1 MNHFLSSDDIDRVH
15 QELMKRYMDLGQR
28 SYKERIKDLK
38 ALELSILKHREAIK
52 AALYEDFRKPPMES
66 DLSEIYVTLAELRHA
81 KKHLRDWTAEYSVP
95 NPLSMLGMNA
105 FTRAE
110 SKGVVLIIA
119 PWNYPFALTLGPLI
133 SAIAAGNAVVL
144 KPSEIAPKSAEVIA
158 SIVSEAFPSEQVITV
173 CGGVETSQHLLS
185 KNWHHIFFTG
195 SPEIGK
201 LVMQSAVETLTP
213 ITLELGGKSPAVVD
227 ESAKIKAAANRI
239 IWGKGMNA
247 GQTCISP
254 DYVLVHE
261 SKKEAFLEAMKWV
274 LQEFYKGAAVP
285 QDHASIVSE
294 KHYHRQC
301 DLLEDATKKGA
312 KIIAGGN
319 KNDSKNYLSTTLLS
333 DVNLEMRV
341 MKEEIFGPILPILT
355 YKDWDECLGIIN
367 QFERPL
373 SLYHFS
379 TSKKN
384 MRFLI
389 EHTRAGSTC
398 INQSLVQF
406 NHPELPFGGI
416 NWSGMGKAHGKS
428 GFDLFSNQRSF
439 VQQKSKFNALR
450 FITPPYTPRKQ
461 KLSDFMIR
469 FF

>member
-15 QELMKRYMDLGQR
+15 RELMERYIGLGQR

-38 ALELSILKHREAIK
+38 ALEKSILKHRAAIK
-52 AALYEDFRKPPMES
+52 TALHEDFRKPPMES

-81 KKHLRDWTAEYSVP
+81 KKHLRDWTAENSVP
-95 NPLSMLGMNA
+95 NPLSMFGMKA
-105 FTRAE
+105 FLRAE

-119 PWNYPFALTLGPLI
+119 PWNYPIALTLGPLI

-158 SIVSEAFPSEQVITV
+158 SIVREAFPPEQVVTV

-213 ITLELGGKSPAVVD
+213 ITLELGGKSPAVID
-227 ESAKIKAAANRI
+227 ESADIKAAANRI

-261 SKKEAFLEAMKWV
+261 SKKDALLEAMKSV
-274 LQEFYKGAAVP
+274 LQEFYKGAALP
-285 QDHASIVSE
+285 DDHASIVSE
-294 KHYHRQC
+294 KHYLRQC
-301 DLLEDATKKGA
+301 ELLEDATKKGA
-312 KIIAGGN
+312 QIIAGGN
-319 KNDSKNYLSTTLLS
+319 KNDSKHYLSTTLLTN
-333 DVNLEMRV
+333 VNLEMRV

-355 YKDWDECLGIIN
+355 YTDWDECLGIIN

-379 TSKKN
+379 TSQKN

-389 EHTRAGSTC
+389 ESTRAGSTC

-439 VQQKSKFNALR
+439 IKQKSKFNALR
-450 FITPPYTPRKQ
+450 LITPPYTPLKQ

>member
-1 MNHFLSSDDIDRVH
+1 MNYFLSSDDIDRVH
-15 QELMKRYMDLGQR
+15 QELMKRYMDFGQR
-28 SYKERIKDLK
+28 SYKERMKDLK

-81 KKHLRDWTAEYSVP
+81 KKHLRDWTAENSVP
-95 NPLSMLGMNA
+95 NPLSMLGMKA

-133 SAIAAGNAVVL
+133 SAIAAGNVVVL

-158 SIVSEAFPSEQVITV
+158 SMVSEAFPSEQVVTV

-261 SKKEAFLEAMKWV
+261 SKKDAFLEAMKWV

-367 QFERPL
+367 RFERPL

-379 TSKKN
+379 TSQKN

-389 EHTRAGSTC
+389 ENTRAGSTC

-406 NHPELPFGGI
+406 NHPDLPFGGI

-439 VQQKSKFNALR
+439 VKQKSKFNALR
-450 FITPPYTPRKQ
+450 FITPPYSPWKQ

>member
-15 QELMKRYMDLGQR
+15 RKLMQRYIDLGRR

-38 ALELSILKHREAIK
+38 SLEQSILKHRSAIK
-52 AALYEDFRKPPMES
+52 AALNADFRKPGMES
-66 DLSEIYVTLAELRHA
+66 DLSEIYVTLSELRHA
-81 KKHLRDWTAEYSVP
+81 KKHLQDWTAEQRVH
-95 NPLSMLGMNA
+95 NPLSMIGMRA
-105 FTRAE
+105 FVRAE

-119 PWNYPFALTLGPLI
+119 PWNYPIALTLGPLI

-144 KPSEIAPKSAEVIA
+144 KPSEIAPKSAEVIT
-158 SIVSEAFPSEQVITV
+158 SIVGEAFPSEQVVTV
-173 CGGVETSQHLLS
+173 CGGVETSKHLLS

-213 ITLELGGKSPAVVD
+213 ITLELGGKSPAVID
-227 ESAKIKAAANRI
+227 ESADIKAAANRI

-261 SKKEAFLEAMKWV
+261 SKKDALLEAMKLV
-274 LQEFYKGAAVP
+274 LQDFYKGAALP
-285 QDHASIVSE
+285 DDHASIVSD
-294 KHYHRQC
+294 KHYLRQC
-301 DLLEDATKKGA
+301 ELLEDATKKGA
-312 KIIAGGN
+312 HIIAGGN
-319 KNDSKNYLSTTLLS
+319 KNDSKRYLSTTLLTN
-333 DVNLEMRV
+333 VNLEMRL
-341 MKEEIFGPILPILT
+341 MKEEIFGPILPVLT

-379 TSKKN
+379 TSQKN

-389 EHTRAGSTC
+389 ERTRAGSTG

-406 NHPELPFGGI
+406 NHPELPFGGT

-439 VQQKSKFNALR
+439 VKQKSKFNALR
-450 FITPPYTPRKQ
+450 FITPPYTPWKQ